1 MVGPNSIFIIGH
13 YSDFLKGLRTENGC
27 VCQVPGKRWHITHHL
42 GLKVK
47 GPMYSTPK
55 YLVWKLQWDL
65 RKVHPQFPLQAAA
78 KESILQFLPM
88 RMFDHQM
95 QVSESKKL
103 NFHHNSQSSNFLRYC
118 DRFEAREIV
127 QEMRCLIFMPPILV

>member
-1 MVGPNSIFIIGH
+1 MPGPRKALAHHPS
-13 YSDFLKGLRTENGC
+13 LRTQE
-27 VCQVPGKRWHITHHL
+27 
-42 GLKVK
+42 VK

-65 RKVHPQFPLQAAA
+65 RKAHPQLPLQVAA

-88 RMFDHQM
+88 RMFDHLM
-95 QVSESKKL
+95 QVSESKKP
-103 NFHHNSQSSNFLRYC
+103 NFHHNSHSSNFLRYY

-127 QEMRCLIFMPPILV
+127 QEIRCLIFMPPILV